1 MACWMSWNVPLK
13 ERLKFDFEWEKQN
26 RYIMCSHGLDLV
38 DIYVYVSLPIG
49 IWFET
54 LYIMQIAQFDEYL
67 RNLYWEIV
75 LSSLNSYTSIK
86 NLSEI
91 SEHKISVQIVF
102 YYSINW
108 VFLIFKKKIFFVFIK
123 YTKNSKQIW
132 YLPLEGNIAVAGS
145 GVSIRQKVKQKW

>member
-1 MACWMSWNVPLK
+1 
-13 ERLKFDFEWEKQN
+13 
-26 RYIMCSHGLDLV
+26 MCSHGLDLV
-38 DIYVYVSLPIG
+38 DIYVNVSLPIG

-108 VFLIFKKKIFFVFIK
+108 VFLIFKKKYFLF
-123 YTKNSKQIW
+123 
-132 YLPLEGNIAVAGS
+132 L
-145 GVSIRQKVKQKW
+145 